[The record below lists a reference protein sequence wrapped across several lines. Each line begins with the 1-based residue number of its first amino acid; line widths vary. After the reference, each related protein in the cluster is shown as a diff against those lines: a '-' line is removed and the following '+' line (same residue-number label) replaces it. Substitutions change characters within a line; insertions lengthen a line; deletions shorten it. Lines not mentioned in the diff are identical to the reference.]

1 MASGIRCAPRLPD
14 TIRPTLRARLLL
26 ALGLLL
32 ATALLVSGALVIS
45 LTRQSLVD
53 QLDTDLSTA
62 TSADIS
68 TAPTGSDND
77 PTGRRFAL
85 LIYDS
90 DGDQLSELPSGI
102 ASAPDPLPQ
111 IPGNDPTRLPTRI
124 VELPAV
130 DGSLD
135 YRVLAVPGHIGP
147 QPVIAVL
154 AAPMQGVEN
163 SIGVLT
169 RTLIIVGLAVLALIL
184 IVGWFIIRRDLRPLE
199 SMTTTAERI
208 SEGDLSQRVG
218 VPDDGSE
225 IGRLGHAFDTM
236 LDQIQGLFDGQHSA
250 LLAKERSERKLRQFV
265 ADASHELR
273 TPLTAVRGYSELY
286 RAGGLA
292 DEDAV
297 RQAMARIGS
306 ESRRMA
312 ALVEDLLLF
321 ARLDQGRPL
330 RHDEVP
336 LSDLVNDALLDL
348 RAVEPER
355 PIDASVQPDVVVSGD
370 EDRLRQV
377 IGNLF
382 TNVRVHTPPDAPVEV
397 ALSARNGSTSLRV
410 ADHGPGIDPAHV
422 EHIFDRFYRADTA
435 RSRDRGGSGLGL
447 SIAASV
453 AAAHGG
459 EIDYSNTAGG
469 GATFTLTLPREGTA
483 AADDADTD
491 ADTEPSAPEP
501 EPTAAPSQ

>member
-1 MASGIRCAPRLPD
+1 M
-14 TIRPTLRARLLL
+14 
-26 ALGLLL
+26 
-32 ATALLVSGALVIS
+32 
-45 LTRQSLVD
+45 
-53 QLDTDLSTA
+53 
-62 TSADIS
+62 
-68 TAPTGSDND
+68 
-77 PTGRRFAL
+77 
-85 LIYDS
+85 IYDA
-90 DGDQLSELPSGI
+90 DGDHIQSLPSGL
-102 ASAPDPLPQ
+102 ASAPDPLPAV
-111 IPGNDPTRLPTRI
+111 PGDDPTRLKLGAIT
-124 VELPAV
+124 ELPSA
-130 DGSLD
+130 DGTLE
-135 YRVLAVPGHIGP
+135 YRVLTLAGHIAGPVAP

-163 SIGVLT
+163 SVGVLT
-169 RTLIIVGLAVLALIL
+169 RTLVVVGLAVLALIL

-199 SMTTTAERI
+199 GMTTTAERI
-208 SEGDLSQRVG
+208 SDGDLSQRVG

-225 IGRLGHAFDTM
+225 IGRLGNAFDTM
-236 LDQIQGLFDGQHSA
+236 LDQIQGLFDSQHSA
-250 LLAKERSERKLRQFV
+250 LVAKERSERKLRQFV

-292 DEDAV
+292 DDEAV
-297 RQAMARIGS
+297 GQAMARIGS

-312 ALVEDLLLF
+312 ALVEDLLLL

-330 RHDEVP
+330 RHDQVP

-348 RAVEPER
+348 RAVEPDR
-355 PIDASVQPDVVVSGD
+355 PIDATVQPDVVVSGD

-453 AAAHGG
+453 VAAHGG
-459 EIDYSNTAGG
+459 EIDYTNTPGG
-469 GATFTLTLPREGTA
+469 GATFTLSLPRDGIA
-483 AADDADTD
+483 AADEADVDADDADGD
-491 ADTEPSAPEP
+491 EVEDDGIAAPEP
-501 EPTAAPSQ
+501 EQWVAPAQ

>member
-1 MASGIRCAPRLPD
+1 V
-14 TIRPTLRARLLL
+14 
-26 ALGLLL
+26 
-32 ATALLVSGALVIS
+32 VSGALVIG

-53 QLDTDLSTA
+53 QLDDDLRTA
-62 TSADIS
+62 TTADIS
-68 TAPTGSDND
+68 TAPPAPGEND

-85 LIYDS
+85 VIYDAN
-90 DGDQLSELPSGI
+90 GQQLRALPSGL
-102 ASAPDPLPQ
+102 SYDPDPLPVL
-111 IPGNDPTRLPTRI
+111 PSGDPANLPADRI
-124 VELPAV
+124 VELPSQ
-130 DGSLD
+130 DGQLD
-135 YRVLAVPGHIGP
+135 YRVLKLEGQITILGQP
-147 QPVIAVL
+147 QDVTLVL
-154 AAPMQGVEN
+154 AAPMKEIDG
-163 SIGVLT
+163 SIAVLT
-169 RTLIIVGLAVLALIL
+169 RTLIVVGLAVLALIL
-184 IVGWFIIRRDLRPLE
+184 IIGWFIIRRDLRPLE

-225 IGRLGHAFDTM
+225 VGRLGHAFDTM
-236 LDQIQGLFDGQHSA
+236 LDQIQALFDSQHAA

-292 DEDAV
+292 DEEAV
-297 RQAMARIGS
+297 SQAMARIGS

-312 ALVEDLLLF
+312 ALVEDLLLL

-330 RHDEVP
+330 RHDQVP

-355 PIDASVQPDVVVSGD
+355 PIEAQVQSDVVVTGD

-382 TNVRVHTPPDAPVEV
+382 TNVRVHTSPDAPVEV
-397 ALSARNGSTSLRV
+397 LLAARNGTTSLRV

-435 RSRDRGGSGLGL
+435 RTRDRGGSGLGL

-459 EIDYSNTAGG
+459 EIDYTSTPGG
-469 GATFTLTLPREGTA
+469 GATFTLTLPRDGRPGVDEEAG
-483 AADDADTD
+483 DADLYAD
-491 ADTEPSAPEP
+491 AYADTEEEVDYDEPAIRSAE
-501 EPTAAPSQ
+501 ARSQ